1 MAAAAEVEP
10 DVGRALML
18 EGLDVICLQ
27 VAIDDAVAAHLQG
40 LMQFEGQIAATARR
54 RDLALSLHI

>member
-18 EGLDVICLQ
+18 EGLDVIGLQ
-27 VAIDDAVAAHLQG
+27 IAIDDAVVAHLQG